1 MCGRFIITDTA
12 PDLAAMFDV
21 EHEGE
26 NLPEP
31 SWNIKPTEQI
41 PIVLESAK
49 NGPVVRRLESARWS
63 LVPPFSKELVSK
75 YPTFNAR
82 SESAAEKASFKSSV
96 VSKRAL
102 IPATGYYEWHT
113 VGTTKTPYLIH
124 SDDGLPLAFAGL
136 YSWWR
141 NPTLADDDPARW
153 VLTATILTSDAQGAL
168 ADIHDRVP
176 VVLPEEW
183 WDQWLDPHTTGDQGL
198 VDAAVAASIP
208 VAASLRFHEVAP
220 IQGNGPEL
228 IEPVGTEPVGTE
240 PVGTEPVSTEPV
252 SAEPSVS

>member
-12 PDLAAMFDV
+12 PDLVAMFDV

-31 SWNIKPTEQI
+31 SWNVKPTEQI

-49 NGPVVRRLESARWS
+49 QEPAVRRLESARWS
-63 LVPPFSKELVSK
+63 LVPSFAKELVAP

-82 SESAAEKASFKSSV
+82 AETVGEKSTFKNSLA
-96 VSKRAL
+96 SKRAL

-113 VGTTKTPYLIH
+113 VGTKKTPYFVH

-141 NPTLADDDPARW
+141 NPALADTDPARW
-153 VLTATILTSDAQGAL
+153 VLTATILTTDAQGPL
-168 ADIHDRVP
+168 AELHERIP

-183 WDQWLDPHTTGDQGL
+183 WDHWLDPHTKGDQGL
-198 VDAAVAASIP
+198 ANAAVDASRP
-208 VAASLRFHEVAP
+208 LAASLQFYAVAP
-220 IQGNGPEL
+220 LPADGNGPEL
-228 IEPVGTEPVGTE
+228 LEPIGEIGQLV
-240 PVGTEPVSTEPV
+240 
-252 SAEPSVS
+252 